1 MIFSDF
7 AQHKLEEYPILLR
20 SMTNEKAVLDEQEEV
35 LKNILAYSKETEFG
49 KSHGFSEIHTLEEY
63 RAAVPVTGF
72 DDYRQAIEQMK
83 LAKENILFPGKA
95 DSFVVTT
102 GTTGIPKYIPES
114 RAGAVVKQLVQGM
127 RTVELIRM
135 VPEAMAPG
143 KKILA
148 ITNSSVYGWT
158 EGGIPCGSASGQ
170 AAAAGADGGGNKQ
183 MVLPPVL
190 LTMEG
195 VELSVIDYL
204 TIRYA
209 AAQKETVALVL
220 NNVAHF
226 GMLMDLLQL
235 RFTQIM
241 EDIRIGTICR
251 DVLKEIPERYHEAL
265 LNACEPQPE
274 RADELEAVWKE
285 NGKISVADLWPEFA
299 AVCCWL
305 SGSVGRS
312 AREYRSLFPEGTKWI
327 EWGYGASEGK
337 FNIPIEPRVSAG
349 LPAVFG
355 YFLEFRPLDG
365 SEIVTL
371 AEAIPEKMY
380 SLIITNYSGFYRYD
394 IRDIVVLH
402 QTPYGKT
409 IEFLC
414 KESDS
419 LQIGNTTI
427 YANELKEII
436 EYFEDEGGAP
446 IRFYQGSEVNG
457 QLQLLIE
464 AQDDTLD
471 QTAFEEYMRKALAV
485 KHITLKGIEYK
496 ENGYRN
502 SLFTKRLASGKAV
515 SSTKLAV
522 FVR

>member
-1 MIFSDF
+1 MIFADF
-7 AQHKLEEYPILLR
+7 AQHELKEYPILLR
-20 SMTNEKAVLDEQEEV
+20 GMTNEKAVAGQQEEV
-35 LKNILAYSKETEFG
+35 LRDILDRSKETEFG
-49 KSHGFSEIHTLEEY
+49 KAHGFSRIHTLEDY
-63 RAAVPVTGF
+63 RSAVPVTGF
-72 DDYRQAIEQMK
+72 DDYRDAIEQMK

-102 GTTGIPKYIPES
+102 GTTGVPKYIPES
-114 RAGAVVKQLVQGM
+114 RTGAMIKQLVQGM
-127 RTVELIRM
+127 RSVELIRM

-170 AAAAGADGGGNKQ
+170 AAATGADGTGNKQ
-183 MVLPPVL
+183 MVLPSVL

-195 VELSVIDYL
+195 VDLSIIDYL

-209 AAQKETVALVL
+209 AAQKNTVALVL

-226 GMLMDLLQL
+226 GMLMDLLQV
-235 RFTQIM
+235 RFTQIA
-241 EDIRIGTICR
+241 EEIRIGTISK
-251 DVLKEIPERYHEAL
+251 DILKEIPEKYHEAL
-265 LNACEPQPE
+265 LQACAPQPE
-274 RADELEAVWKE
+274 RADELEAIRKE
-285 NGKISVADLWPEFA
+285 KGNISIADLWPEFA

-312 AREYRSLFPEGTKWI
+312 AREYRAMFPKGTKWI

-365 SEIVTL
+365 GEIVTL
-371 AEAIPEKMY
+371 AEAVPEKMY
-380 SLIITNYSGFYRYD
+380 SLIVTSYSGFYRYA
-394 IRDIVVLH
+394 IKDIVVLH
-402 QTPYGKT
+402 QTPFGKT

-419 LQIGNTTI
+419 LQLGDTTI
-427 YANELKEII
+427 YANELKDII
-436 EYFEDEGGAP
+436 ERFEDAGGAP
-446 IRFYQGSEVNG
+446 IRFYQGHEVNG
-457 QLQLLIE
+457 ALQLLIE
-464 AQDDTLD
+464 AVDDTLD
-471 QTAFEEYMRKALAV
+471 REKFESYLRDAFAD
-485 KHITLKGIEYK
+485 KHITLNGIEYK

-502 SLFTKRLASGKAV
+502 SLFTKKLASGKSV